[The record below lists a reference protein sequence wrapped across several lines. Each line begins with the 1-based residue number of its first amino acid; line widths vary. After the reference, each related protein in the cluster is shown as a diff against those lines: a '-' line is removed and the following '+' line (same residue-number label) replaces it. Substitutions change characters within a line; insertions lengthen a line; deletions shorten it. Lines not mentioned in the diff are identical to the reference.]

1 MSSLLIGSLSP
12 RPDSTV
18 LMLLID
24 LADSVQR
31 TAHGLDRAAV
41 ASGSSET
48 AHALDRVASVHRTV
62 ASGSSETASALDRAA
77 DPGRSAR

>member
-1 MSSLLIGSLSP
+1 M
-12 RPDSTV
+12 

-31 TAHGLDRAAV
+31 TAHGLDRAAL

-48 AHALDRVASVHRTV
+48 AHAP
-62 ASGSSETASALDRAA
+62 DRAV
-77 DPGRSAR
+77 DPGRSAPVKWTLWKVPAAVVM